1 MRLFIAEKPSLGR
14 AIADV
19 LPKPHTRG
27 DGFIQCGEDNVVTWC
42 IGHLL
47 EQAEPDA
54 YDERFKM
61 WRMEHLPII
70 PDQWKLIPKKETL
83 KQFKVVERLIKQAD
97 ILVNAGDPDREGQ
110 LLVDEVFGYLNLS
123 PERKSQI
130 QRCLISDLNPNA
142 VKKAIEKLQFNRDF
156 VPLAT
161 SALARARADW
171 LYGINMTRAYTL
183 QGRWAGYKGV
193 LSVGRVQTPVLGLI
207 VRRDLEIENFIP
219 KDYFE
224 VLANVVVPETQERF
238 QA

>member
-83 KQFKVVERLIKQAD
+83 KQFKVGSSV
-97 ILVNAGDPDREGQ
+97 
-110 LLVDEVFGYLNLS
+110 
-123 PERKSQI
+123 
-130 QRCLISDLNPNA
+130 
-142 VKKAIEKLQFNRDF
+142 
-156 VPLAT
+156 
-161 SALARARADW
+161 
-171 LYGINMTRAYTL
+171 TR
-183 QGRWAGYKGV
+183 
-193 LSVGRVQTPVLGLI
+193 
-207 VRRDLEIENFIP
+207 
-219 KDYFE
+219 
-224 VLANVVVPETQERF
+224 
-238 QA
+238 